1 MNNLLVT
8 SNIVFPIFLVMLIG
22 FLARHFGLMSEET
35 VKGCNK
41 LVFRI
46 FLPVSLC
53 RSIMRVD
60 SSLAMSGVLPLFS
73 SLGTLA
79 VFAVCMLV
87 IPRIEPQNSRRG
99 VMIQGIFRSNYAI
112 FGVPLAQALFP
123 QGDGGVAAMM
133 VVAVIPVF
141 NVLAVVTLEIFRG
154 GRFDLKR
161 ILIGVLKNPLIWGC
175 LIGYIVMKTGL
186 KLPSVISSTVDSLAS
201 LASPLALFTLGASL
215 KPGKMAGN
223 VKALL
228 VSVGAKLVIVPAVML
243 VIAYAMGLRGP
254 EFATLMIVFG
264 SPTAVSSFTMAEQMG
279 GDPDLA
285 AQQVVLT
292 TVFSAVTI
300 FLMIFLFKTW
310 GIF

>member
-1 MNNLLVT
+1 MNNFLLT
-8 SNIVFPIFLVMLIG
+8 CNIVFPIFLVMLIG
-22 FLARHFGLMSEET
+22 FLARRFGLMDEAT

-60 SSLAMSGVLPLFS
+60 SSTAMSGALPLFAMA
-73 SLGTLA
+73 GTLA
-79 VFAVCMLV
+79 VFAVCMLL
-87 IPRIEPQNSRRG
+87 IPRIEPENSRRG

-112 FGVPLAQALFP
+112 FGIPLTQALFP

-161 ILIGVLKNPLIWGC
+161 IVIGVLKNPLIWGC
-175 LIGYIVMKTGL
+175 LIGYAVMKTGL
-186 KLPSVISSTVDSLAS
+186 KLPSVVNSTVDSLAS
-201 LASPLALFTLGASL
+201 LASPLALFVLGASL
-215 KPGKMAGN
+215 KPGKVAGN
-223 VKALL
+223 IRALL
-228 VSVGAKLVIVPAVML
+228 VSVGGKLLAVPAVML
-243 VIAYAMGLRGP
+243 AIAYLLGWRGA

-300 FLMIFLFKTW
+300 FLMVFLFKTW
-310 GIF
+310 GVF

>member
-22 FLARHFGLMSEET
+22 FLSRRFGLMNEET

-41 LVFRI
+41 LVFRV

-60 SSLAMSGVLPLFS
+60 SSFSMSGGLPLFAA
-73 SLGTLA
+73 LGTLA

-87 IPRIEPQNSRRG
+87 IPRIEPENSRRG

-112 FGVPLAQALFP
+112 FGIPLAQALYP

-141 NVLAVVTLEIFRG
+141 NILAVVALEIFRG
-154 GRFDLKR
+154 GKFDLKR
-161 ILIGVLKNPLIWGC
+161 IVLGVLKNPLIWGC
-175 LIGYIVMKTGL
+175 LIGFVVMKTGL
-186 KLPSVISSTVDSLAS
+186 KLPSVINSTVDSLAS
-201 LASPLALFTLGASL
+201 LASPLALFALGASL
-215 KPGKMAGN
+215 KPGKMMGN
-223 VKALL
+223 AKALL
-228 VSVGAKLVIVPAVML
+228 VSVGAKLVIVPAAAL
-243 VIAYAMGLRGP
+243 IIAYAIGWRGP

-279 GDPDLA
+279 GDGDLA

-310 GIF
+310 GIL

>member
-22 FLARHFGLMSEET
+22 FLARRFGLMNEET

-41 LVFRI
+41 LVFRV

-53 RSIMRVD
+53 RSIMRV
-60 SSLAMSGVLPLFS
+60 SAEMSLSGALPLIS
-73 SLGTLA
+73 SLGTIA
-79 VFAVCMLV
+79 VFAVCMLL
-87 IPRIEPQNSRRG
+87 IPRFEPENSRRG

-112 FGVPLAQALFP
+112 FGVPLAQALYP

-141 NVLAVVTLEIFRG
+141 NILAVVTLEIFRG

-161 ILIGVLKNPLIWGC
+161 IVIGVLKNPLIWGC
-175 LIGYIVMKTGL
+175 LIGFIIMKTGL
-186 KLPSVISSTVDSLAS
+186 KLPSVINSTVDSLAS

-215 KPGKMAGN
+215 KPGKVAGN
-223 VKALL
+223 AKALL
-228 VSVGAKLVIVPAVML
+228 VSVGAKLVIVPVVML
-243 VIAYAMGLRGP
+243 IIAYALGLRGP

-300 FLMIFLFKTW
+300 FLMVFLFKTW
-310 GIF
+310 GLI